1 MEHVHAPLTANQDN
15 TVRVDVVPITRS
27 LDNHAHIPMNA
38 AVLGCVCSTT
48 QRATWECAQDIL
60 ALNLEI
66 TTPGSEF
73 IIKLEAT

>member
-48 QRATWECAQDIL
+48 QRATWECA
-60 ALNLEI
+60 
-66 TTPGSEF
+66 
-73 IIKLEAT
+73 